1 MVAVITLHDHR
12 LVAVTKQAS
21 PLPVARVVAPC
32 QRVLQPVNAR
42 HLIRLWTLD
51 EEMVVIPHQ
60 DLGIHTP
67 AGCFT
72 GLAERVQE
80 EAAVTIGAKHH

>member
-1 MVAVITLHDHR
+1 
-12 LVAVTKQAS
+12 
-21 PLPVARVVAPC
+21 
-32 QRVLQPVNAR
+32 LQPVNAR

-80 EAAVTIGAKHH
+80 EAAVTTGAKHH